1 MAVLNRGDIFGENA
15 IIAGASYPSAAEAAE
30 PSRLMSLPG
39 AVLRQL
45 ARDNHEIMSQIM
57 QIMSRELKSLEMEN
71 DHLALMSAS
80 QRVGCLLLQMS
91 SEMLGKDG
99 TFAFPYD
106 KALAASRL
114 TMKPETFSR
123 ALAQLKDV
131 GVSVKDR
138 K

>member
-1 MAVLNRGDIFGENA
+1 
-15 IIAGASYPSAAEAAE
+15 
-30 PSRLMSLPG
+30 
-39 AVLRQL
+39 
-45 ARDNHEIMSQIM
+45 MSQIM
-57 QIMSRELKSLEMEN
+57 RIMSRELKSLEMEN
-71 DHLALMSAS
+71 EHLALMSAS

-91 SEMLGKDG
+91 SGMLGKGG
-99 TFAFPYD
+99 TFAFSYD